1 MMGVTP
7 ERGGKELEGA
17 GADIVGAN
25 CGNGIDVMVELARE
39 LRAATDG
46 YLLIH
51 SNAGIP
57 AIKGGQIVYPETPA
71 YMAERFE
78 TLVRDVGV
86 NIVGGCCGTAP
97 DHIRTLV
104 DTLRR
109 KT

>member
-1 MMGVTP
+1 MMGTP
-7 ERGGKELEGA
+7 PAEAVSRLQEA
-17 GADIVGAN
+17 GADVVGAN
-25 CGNGIDVMVELARE
+25 CGNGIDIMLELARE

-57 AIKGGQIVYPETPA
+57 VLQGGQIVYPETPD

-97 DHIRTLV
+97 DHIRALV
-104 DTLRR
+104 ATLRR
-109 KT
+109 ET

>member
-1 MMGVTP
+1 VP
-7 ERGGKELEGA
+7 VVICPRRA
-17 GADIVGAN
+17 SAAI
-25 CGNGIDVMVELARE
+25 MVSTLYM

-46 YLLIH
+46 YLPIH

-57 AIKGGQIVYPETPA
+57 AIKGGQIVYPETPD

-97 DHIRTLV
+97 DHIRALV
-104 DTLRR
+104 ATLRR
-109 KT
+109 ET